1 MDTEDTEF
9 GRLIRMFC
17 AVQESAF
24 KYKEQRHKIF
34 LLPEHFNLNFSF
46 VEILVE
52 IICANQVS
60 VFANE
65 IL

>member
-1 MDTEDTEF
+1 
-9 GRLIRMFC
+9 MFC

-24 KYKEQRHKIF
+24 EYKEQRHKIF

-60 VFANE
+60 VFATE